1 MFVKKTF
8 IYFSIFIFFLFLT
21 GCKDKQSLKSQ
32 LYISLPEELQ
42 QIYDQMPVR
51 TYGTISVLN
60 GNILSFQSMEQ
71 YNNVI
76 NQLAEDCRLWDSLFC
91 LAYSNLSEEELLSL
105 EEDLG
110 YSEFLPIKMFENQ
123 YGVSGLMLFDI
134 QEGLTDIW
142 MDNGCIGNSPTDN
155 IFILESEQAVH
166 TPYHEVC
173 VNDTLYQFRDSV
185 LVLAPVSLLDSW
197 LLNRNTDISEL
208 PENFIVKD
216 DVYENPNIEEM
227 PAFKKFSCEDS
238 DNRLYFSDF
247 PAIGVNDFSEW
258 RVKGHRGLT
267 ISHVITYKLVNY
279 EYVRTKNNGQKVYRK
294 KRLPCSMMP
303 SLALGSIKYTSS
315 NVFLNWSENDG
326 FSNQTLPGLKNVK
339 CFSGRLTYQHTG
351 VDYITYNY
359 SFGVFTE
366 DATVEI
372 RIGIPASQT
381 FDLEFE

>member
-1 MFVKKTF
+1 MKKTF
-8 IYFSIFIFFLFLT
+8 IYFSIFISFLFLT
-21 GCKDKQSLKSQ
+21 GCMDKQSLKSQ
-32 LYISLPEELQ
+32 LFISLPEELQ

-60 GNILSFQSMEQ
+60 GNILSFQSVEQ

-91 LAYSNLSEEELLSL
+91 LAYSNLSDEELLSL

-110 YSEFLPIKMFENQ
+110 YSEFLPIKMFEDQ
-123 YGVSGLMLFDI
+123 YGVSGLMLFDV

-166 TPYHEVC
+166 TPYREVC

-208 PENFIVKD
+208 PESFIVKD
-216 DVYENPNIEEM
+216 DVYENSNIEEM
-227 PAFKKFSCEDS
+227 PAFKKFTCEAD
-238 DNRLYFSDF
+238 DKLEFADF
-247 PAIGVNDFSEW
+247 QAIGENDFSEW
-258 RVKGHRGLT
+258 IVKGRRGLT

-326 FSNQTLPGLKNVK
+326 FLNQTLPGLKNVK